1 MISILIDKCCN
12 SSKLYII
19 AWLIEDCRDAIDW
32 KEVKSTI
39 NAIAIRMT
47 FFIIVLFSFLSPS
60 TKLFGFV
67 GSVFKGSLEGETMSH
82 SDPENPLLTLP
93 DSFIFVVCTLSLST
107 LHCRKKSRNSLAE
120 VKHLTPDTWC

>member
-1 MISILIDKCCN
+1 M
-12 SSKLYII
+12 
-19 AWLIEDCRDAIDW
+19 IEDCRDAIDW

-67 GSVFKGSLEGETMSH
+67 GSAFKGSLGYKVDITEGS
-82 SDPENPLLTLP
+82 S
-93 DSFIFVVCTLSLST
+93 S
-107 LHCRKKSRNSLAE
+107 
-120 VKHLTPDTWC
+120 